1 MDKIDHVRTS
11 SHRHQ
16 GNAGKAYREKISQ
29 LLNSGHWRTAMAIE
43 IMDIRRVAK
52 ESGNPTK
59 YNETILEMLAYAKC
73 MNLLGR

>member
-1 MDKIDHVRTS
+1 
-11 SHRHQ
+11 
-16 GNAGKAYREKISQ
+16 
-29 LLNSGHWRTAMAIE
+29 MAIE